1 MKNDPSRANP
11 RHTTSLVCG
20 LLALLALGCLAAC
33 GGDSMTE
40 PEVEQ
45 ESACRVGQ
53 ELDPGKSCS
62 LGKSARF
69 EVMSDGIGCHIRS
82 DQSEEAWKCSN
93 DDVSV
98 GSFSASQIPDTK
110 RWRIDSLP

>member
-1 MKNDPSRANP
+1 MSTANP
-11 RHTTSLVCG
+11 RGTTGLVCG
-20 LLALLALGCLAAC
+20 LLTLLAAGYLAAC

-40 PEVEQ
+40 PESAQESAQ

-53 ELDPGKSCS
+53 ELDPGESCS
-62 LGKSARF
+62 LGKSTRF
-69 EVMSDGIGCHIRS
+69 EVLSDGFGCHIQA
-82 DQSEEAWKCSN
+82 DQGEEHWECGN

-98 GSFSASQIPDTK
+98 GSFSASLIPDTK